1 MGTNSQYL
9 TTKYMVVAR
18 FEVEGVVE
26 KPDVIGAI
34 FGQTEGLFG
43 PELDLRELQKSGRIG
58 RIEILLDSKQDKTF
72 GTITIPSSLDKSS
85 TAIIAAAIQSV
96 DRIGPCLAKVILE
109 KVADIREDKRRQILD
124 KAKDILRTW
133 VVEESPSTDEMVK
146 QVSGVI
152 RSSDVVAYGPDRLP
166 AGPDVANSPSV
177 ILVEGRADIILLLRC
192 GIRNALAIEGTK
204 IPQTIIDICK
214 TKETTAFLD
223 GDRGGDLILK
233 ELMQVAPVD
242 FLTRAPLG
250 KEVEELTP
258 KEIMKCLREKVP
270 VENGKQISQ
279 RPQPIEA
286 PYSPPIPRPPPPV
299 QVQLPQNL
307 VAKARELRGMLE
319 GVLLDQNMS
328 EVARLP
334 VSELA
339 SKLALPKDNG
349 GYQGV
354 ETIVFDGVVTQR
366 VVDLAEEH
374 GVKLIVGDRIA
385 DLSRRPNSVRIMTIP
400 EVAGAP

>member
-1 MGTNSQYL
+1 
-9 TTKYMVVAR
+9 MVVAR

-58 RIEILLDSKQDKTF
+58 RIEIQLDSKQDKTY

-85 TAIIAAAIQSV
+85 TAIIAAAVQSV
-96 DRIGPCLAKVILE
+96 DRIGPCLAKVTLE

-133 VVEESPSTDEMVK
+133 VVEESPSTEEMVK

-152 RSSDVVAYGPDRLP
+152 RSSDVVAYGPDHLP
-166 AGPDVANSPSV
+166 AGPNVSNSPSV
-177 ILVEGRADIILLLRC
+177 ILVEGRADVVLLLRC

-242 FLTRAPLG
+242 FVTRAPLG

-258 KEIMKCLREKVP
+258 KEIMKCLRDKLP
-270 VENGKQISQ
+270 VENSKQISQ
-279 RPQPIEA
+279 RPQSIETA
-286 PYSPPIPRPPPPV
+286 RISRPPPP
-299 QVQLPQNL
+299 QVQLPQNIVL
-307 VAKARELRGMLE
+307 KARELRGTLE
-319 GVLLDQNMS
+319 GVLLDQNFNA
-328 EVARLP
+328 VARLP

-339 SKLALPKDNG
+339 SKLALPKENG

-366 VVDLAEEH
+366 VLDLADEH
-374 GVKLIVGDRIA
+374 GVKLVVGDRIA
-385 DLSRRPNSVRIMTIP
+385 ELSRRPNSVRIMTIP

>member
-1 MGTNSQYL
+1 LGTNSQYS
-9 TTKYMVVAR
+9 TTKYLVVAR

-58 RIEILLDSKQDKTF
+58 RIEIQLESRQDRTQ

-85 TAIIAAAIQSV
+85 TAIIAAAVQSV
-96 DRIGPCLAKVILE
+96 DRIGPCLAKVSLE

-152 RSSDVVAYGPDRLP
+152 RSSDVQAYGPDRLP
-166 AGPDVANSPSV
+166 AGPEVATNPSV

-192 GIRNALAIEGTK
+192 GIRNAVAIEGTK
-204 IPQTIIDICK
+204 IPQTIIDLCK

-242 FLTRAPLG
+242 FVARAPVG

-258 KEIMKCLREKVP
+258 KELLRCLRDKIPVGEEK
-270 VENGKQISQ
+270 ISP
-279 RPQPIEA
+279 RPQPAEMVHPA
-286 PYSPPIPRPPPPV
+286 PIQHPQIATP
-299 QVQLPQNL
+299 QLPQNL
-307 VAKARELRGMLE
+307 VIKARELRGTLE
-319 GVLLDQNMS
+319 GVLLDQNMG
-328 EVARLP
+328 EIARVP

-339 SKLALPKDNG
+339 SKLALPRDSG

-354 ETIVFDGVVTQR
+354 ETIVFDGVITQR
-366 VVDLAEEH
+366 VLDLAEEH
-374 GVKLIVGDRIA
+374 SVKLIVGDRIA
-385 DLSRRPNSVRIMTIP
+385 ELSRRPSSIRIMTLP

>member
-1 MGTNSQYL
+1 MGTNSQYS

-96 DRIGPCLAKVILE
+96 DRIGPCLAKVYLE

>member
-1 MGTNSQYL
+1 
-9 TTKYMVVAR
+9 MVVAR

-96 DRIGPCLAKVILE
+96 DRIGPCLAKVTLD

-152 RSSDVVAYGPDRLP
+152 RSSDVASYGPDHLP
-166 AGPDVANSPSV
+166 AGPDIASSPSV
-177 ILVEGRADIILLLRC
+177 ILVEGRADIVLLLRC

-204 IPQTIIDICK
+204 IPQTIIDVCK
-214 TKETTAFLD
+214 SKETTAFLD

-242 FLTRAPLG
+242 FITRAPLG
-250 KEVEELTP
+250 REVEELTP

-270 VENGKQISQ
+270 LENMRPSVQ
-279 RPQPIEA
+279 RPQQVEA
-286 PYSPPIPRPPPPV
+286 HHAPRPPPPP

-328 EVARLP
+328 EIARLP
-334 VSELA
+334 VSEIA

-354 ETIVFDGVVTQR
+354 QTIVFDGVVTQR

-385 DLSRRPNSVRIMTIP
+385 DLSRRPSAVRIMTIP

>member
-1 MGTNSQYL
+1 
-9 TTKYMVVAR
+9 MVVAR
-18 FEVEGVVE
+18 FDVEGVVE

-58 RIEILLDSKQDKTF
+58 RIEIQLESRQDRTY
-72 GTITIPSSLDKSS
+72 GTITIPSSLDKTS

-96 DRIGPCLAKVILE
+96 DRIGPCLAKVTLD

-133 VVEESPSTDEMVK
+133 VVEDSPSTDEMVK
-146 QVSGVI
+146 QVSGII
-152 RSSDVVAYGPDRLP
+152 RSSDVASYGADHLP
-166 AGPDVANSPSV
+166 SGPDVANSPSI
-177 ILVEGRADIILLLRC
+177 ILVEGRADVVLLLRC
-192 GIRNALAIEGTK
+192 GIRNAIGIEGTK
-204 IPQTIIDICK
+204 IPQTIIELCK

-242 FLTRAPLG
+242 YLTRAPLG

-258 KEIMKCLREKVP
+258 KEIMKCLREKLP
-270 VENGKQISQ
+270 VETGRQEQPQ
-279 RPQPIEA
+279 RQFPQRIEA
-286 PYSPPIPRPPPPV
+286 PPVQRPPPV
-299 QVQLPQNL
+299 QLPPNL
-307 VAKARELRGMLE
+307 VSKARELRGTLE
-319 GVLLDQNMS
+319 GVLLDQSMS
-328 EVARLP
+328 EIGRLP

-339 SKLALPKDNG
+339 SKLALSPDNG
-349 GYQGV
+349 GFQAV

-385 DLSRRPNSVRIMTIP
+385 ELTRRPGAVRIMTLP